1 MMVGMHPSTSAAV
14 DCPLA
19 RGLRANTYSRA
30 LHRACLIVGGV
41 GPLAAQLKVQ
51 EAALRNWL
59 EGVGEPPLEIF
70 LATVEILLLNA
81 GDAGRA

>member
-1 MMVGMHPSTSAAV
+1 MAGMRPSTSAAV

-19 RGLRANTYSRA
+19 RPARANTHSRA
-30 LHRACLIVGGV
+30 LHRACVIVGGV
-41 GPLAAQLKVQ
+41 GPLATQLKVS
-51 EAALRNWL
+51 EAALRSWL
-59 EGVGEPPLEIF
+59 EGNDEPPLEVF